1 MIKEIL
7 KDTEDQM
14 KKTVEAFRKELASVR
29 AGRANPALLE
39 KVLVQYYGVPTPIN
53 QLATIAVP
61 EPRLLVIQPWDKTQ
75 LGNIE
80 KAIMKSDL
88 GIMPTSDSN
97 VIRLVIPQ
105 LTQERRQDIVK
116 NVRKK
121 SEEARI
127 VVRNHRRDANELLE
141 SLEDDRD
148 ISEDEYHRSLDEV
161 QKLTDKY
168 VKELERVLE
177 LKEKEIMEV

>member
-1 MIKEIL
+1 VIKEIL
-7 KDTEDQM
+7 KDAEDQM

-39 KVLVQYYGVPTPIN
+39 KVLVQYYGVPTPVN

-75 LGNIE
+75 IGNIE

-105 LTQERRQDIVK
+105 LTQERRQEIVK
-116 NVRKK
+116 SVRKK
-121 SEEARI
+121 SEEARV

-141 SLEDDRD
+141 SLEDDRE
-148 ISEDEYHRSLDEV
+148 ISEDEYHRALDEV

-168 VKELERVLE
+168 VKELDRVLE

>member
-14 KKTVEAFRKELASVR
+14 RKTAEVFRKELAGVR

-39 KVLVQYYGVPTPIN
+39 KVIVQYYGVPTPVN

-116 NVRKK
+116 TVRKK
-121 SEEARI
+121 AEEERVA
-127 VVRNHRRDANELLE
+127 VRNHRRDANELLE
-141 SLEDDRD
+141 SLEDDRE
-148 ISEDEYHRSLDEV
+148 ISEDEYHRALEEV

>member
-1 MIKEIL
+1 VIKEIL

-14 KKTVEAFRKELASVR
+14 KKTVEVFRKELASVR

-39 KVLVQYYGVPTPIN
+39 KVIVQYYGVPTPVN

-116 NVRKK
+116 TVRKK
-121 SEEARI
+121 AEEERVA
-127 VVRNHRRDANELLE
+127 VRNHRRDANELLE
-141 SLEDDRD
+141 SLEDDKE
-148 ISEDEYHRSLDEV
+148 ISEDEYHRALEEV
-161 QKLTDKY
+161 QKLTDRH
-168 VKELERVLE
+168 VRELERVLE

>member
-7 KDTEDQM
+7 KDAEDQM

-39 KVLVQYYGVPTPIN
+39 KVLVQYYGVPTPVN

-75 LGNIE
+75 IGNIE

-105 LTQERRQDIVK
+105 LTQERRQEIVK
-116 NVRKK
+116 SVRKK
-121 SEEARI
+121 SEEARV

-141 SLEDDRD
+141 SLEDDRE
-148 ISEDEYHRSLDEV
+148 ISEDEYHRALDEV

-168 VKELERVLE
+168 VKELDRVLE

>member
-14 KKTVEAFRKELASVR
+14 KKTVEAFRRELASVR

-39 KVLVQYYGVPTPIN
+39 KVIVQYYGVPTPIN

-97 VIRLVIPQ
+97 VIRLAIPQ
-105 LTQERRQDIVK
+105 LTQERRHEIVK

-121 SEEARI
+121 AEEARV
-127 VVRNHRRDANELLE
+127 VVRNHRRDGNELLE
-141 SLEDDRD
+141 SLEDDKE
-148 ISEDEYHRSLDEV
+148 ISQDEYHRALEEV
-161 QKLTDKY
+161 QKVTDKY

>member
-1 MIKEIL
+1 VIKEIL

-14 KKTVEAFRKELASVR
+14 RKTAEVFRKELAGVR

-39 KVLVQYYGVPTPIN
+39 KVIVQYYGVPTPVN

-116 NVRKK
+116 TVRKK
-121 SEEARI
+121 AEEERVA
-127 VVRNHRRDANELLE
+127 VRNHRRDANELLE
-141 SLEDDRD
+141 SLEDDRE
-148 ISEDEYHRSLDEV
+148 ISEDEYHRALEEV

>member
-1 MIKEIL
+1 MKEIL

-14 KKTVEAFRKELASVR
+14 RKTAEVFRKELAGVR

-39 KVLVQYYGVPTPIN
+39 KVIVQYYGVPTPVN

-116 NVRKK
+116 TVRKK
-121 SEEARI
+121 AEEERVA
-127 VVRNHRRDANELLE
+127 VRNHRRDANELLE
-141 SLEDDRD
+141 SLEDDRE
-148 ISEDEYHRSLDEV
+148 ISEDEYHRALEEV